1 MKYFIITGISG
12 AGRSSVLRCIEDMNG
27 LCVDNLPPQLLTTFM
42 ELMPATETSKSVCGL
57 CIDVR
62 SRKLF
67 NARRVCETI
76 DKARQSGFDVQ
87 LLFIDAEDKTLI
99 ERYKETRRDH
109 PLATE
114 SVSLDDAIKLERE
127 LLQPLREKA
136 DYIINTT
143 KTNVKKLSAQI
154 QHILQG
160 DEESQYIHLVLE
172 SFGFKRG
179 IPSEADLVWDVRFLP
194 NPFYIKE
201 ICAQTGLDKPVS
213 DFVLGHEVTKTFLEK
228 SMDLLL
234 FLLPHYQ
241 EEGKRRLCV
250 AIGCTG
256 GAHRSVA
263 ITEEIA
269 KRLAEKNY
277 VVDVTHRDIEA
288 ERASWNL

>member
-1 MKYFIITGISG
+1 MKYFIVTGVSG

-27 LCVDNLPPQLLTTFM
+27 LCVDNMPPQLLTTFM
-42 ELMPATETSKSVCGL
+42 ELMPATETNKSVCGL
-57 CIDVR
+57 CVDVR

-76 DKARQSGFDVQ
+76 DKARQTGFDVQ
-87 LLFIDAEDKTLI
+87 LIFIDAEDRTLI

-109 PLATE
+109 PLATQNI
-114 SVSLDDAIKLERE
+114 SLNEAIRQERE

-143 KTNVKKLSAQI
+143 KTNVRTLSTQV
-154 QHILQG
+154 QRILQG
-160 DEESQYIHLVLE
+160 EDESQYIHLVLE

-201 ICAQTGLDKPVS
+201 ISSNTGLDKPVS
-213 DFVLGHEVTKTFLEK
+213 NFVLSHEVTKTFLEK

-269 KRLAEKNY
+269 RRLRERSY
-277 VVDVTHRDIEA
+277 IVDVTHRDIET
-288 ERASWNL
+288 EKASWNQ